1 MRKGYLLIVSAIV
14 LVQLS
19 CTTKKIYNGHY
30 ETNRYLIELNNGY
43 YLIKDK
49 FSENYLCCDSLS
61 WGNYEKIKNNNF
73 IKLTS
78 EESILEKYIDFNVV
92 ENIKKSSDTIY
103 ININNPI
110 EERYKSYRDNK
121 REIYY
126 KIVLF
131 SNKSH
136 FDSKLYSQK
145 WNQNQIKF
153 SIPKDYKIEYFYIEI
168 FVEDDI
174 MLPNRIYNKFS
185 TFDYKLQDNKSNYFE
200 INMEDLNYNFLNFL
214 RLNDEYLKIDR
225 KKIIWRGEE
234 FLLVK

>member
-1 MRKGYLLIVSAIV
+1 MKKNCLLIVLAV
-14 LVQLS
+14 AFLQFS
-19 CTTKKIYNGHY
+19 CKSKNFYDGLY
-30 ETNRYLIELNNGY
+30 ETNRYQIVLNKGN

-61 WGNYEKIKNNNF
+61 WGNYEKIKNNSF

-78 EESILEKYIDFNVV
+78 EISFLEKYIDFKVIENV
-92 ENIKKSSDTIY
+92 KKSSDTIY

-110 EERYKSYRDNK
+110 EERYISYKDNK
-121 REIYY
+121 REVYY
-126 KIVLF
+126 KVVLF

-153 SIPKDYKIEYFYIEI
+153 SIPKDYKIEYFYIEV
-168 FVEDDI
+168 FVEEDI
-174 MLPNRIYNKFS
+174 LLPNRIYNKFS
-185 TFDYKLQDNKSNYFE
+185 TFDYKLQNIKSNYFE
-200 INMEDLNYNFLNFL
+200 INMKDLNYNYLNFL
-214 RLNDEYLKIDR
+214 RLNNEYLKIDR
-225 KKIIWRGEE
+225 KKIIWRDEE